1 MATATVT
8 ASALPVGLLNGEQL
22 DDETLLRLAVGA
34 TSITAFTSVT
44 PDNGALIRRWTS
56 LAPDV
61 RITDGGHVEG
71 IREAMVE
78 CAKLQILVLATG
90 EPWSPKRFVASA
102 LQGAAAATEFDVPA
116 VAVHV
121 MRSGSRPGPVAW
133 LTDTGTLSGYG
144 VLFAVGYA
152 QLHGCDVDIIEPDE
166 RMQEPRT
173 PEALAEAHRV
183 ADVFGIA
190 MRELSDPSPVERVL
204 RDDYCLVV
212 HPVLDAP
219 GGRSLL
225 RPGDLPAKSVAS
237 GNPAAVVRLIEAF
250 PGDVVAV
257 FDGVQ
262 LLHGEG
268 QAAKVAA
275 GVALGVVGIAGVG
288 TVLATPASA
297 AESHGGGGASV
308 SVSQQYRDSDHGGK
322 GGNGLHL
329 GWEHGE
335 HGNHSHNEGH
345 GTGANLQT
353 PGGGG
358 SVTNGPS
365 VLPSLVT
372 PDPVVIHG
380 QTQEVDPTVN
390 PTLPPVQG
398 PSGVTSTTQS
408 TPLIA
413 PPMQEPVVVH
423 GQTQE
428 VDPTVNPTLPPVQGP
443 SGVTSTTQS
452 TPLIAPPLQPTVTP
466 PVTQAV
472 PQAVPT
478 VTPPVQEPM
487 LVPPL
492 TPQVAP
498 QAGPTVTPPVV
509 TPMVVPTLQ
518 PQVPDQQGPVVGPT
532 VTPPVVTPMVVPTLQ
547 PQVPD
552 QQGPVVGPTVT
563 PPVVTPMVVPTLQP
577 QVQPTV
583 TPDVGPVVGPTVQ
596 APVDVPTLVPPLQ
609 ATPTEVTVA
618 PIGSQTVTT
627 PDSVTPGTTTTP
639 GTVDGGTGTVD
650 VQGPGGGTTTPG
662 VTDTGTAT
670 PGTVTPGG
678 GGHGGGLGTGVTDV
692 TGLIDTT
699 TGHVTH
705 QTPGGTGTPTNDVNT
720 SDRTELAHTGSN
732 AALLGAIGA
741 AVLAAGAG
749 LSMLARKGGDDDGTD
764 EQADAPLTT

>member
-358 SVTNGPS
+358 SVTNGPA

-372 PDPVVIHG
+372 PDPVVI
-380 QTQEVDPTVN
+380 
-390 PTLPPVQG
+390 
-398 PSGVTSTTQS
+398 
-408 TPLIA
+408 
-413 PPMQEPVVVH
+413 H

-498 QAGPTVTPPVV
+498 QAVPQAVPTVTPPVQEPMLVPPLTPQV
-509 TPMVVPTLQ
+509 TPQ
-518 PQVPDQQGPVVGPT
+518 VGPT

>member
-1 MATATVT
+1 MTTVT

-22 DDETLLRLAVGA
+22 DDDTLMRLAVGA

-71 IREAMVE
+71 VREAIVE

-90 EPWSPKRFVASA
+90 EPWSAKRFVASA
-102 LQGAAAATEFDVPA
+102 LQGAAAATEFDIPA

-225 RPGDLPAKSVAS
+225 RPGELPAKSVAS

-262 LLHGEG
+262 LVHGEG

-308 SVSQQYRDSDHGGK
+308 SVSQQYRDSDHGEK

-335 HGNHSHNEGH
+335 HGNHGHNEGH
-345 GTGANLQT
+345 GTGTNLQT

-358 SVTNGPS
+358 SVTNGPG

-380 QTQEVDPTVN
+380 QT
-390 PTLPPVQG
+390 
-398 PSGVTSTTQS
+398 
-408 TPLIA
+408 
-413 PPMQEPVVVH
+413 H
-423 GQTQE
+423 E

-472 PQAVPT
+472 PQVVPT

-492 TPQVAP
+492 TPQVTP
-498 QAGPTVTPPVV
+498 QAVPQVTPPVV
-509 TPMVVPTLQ
+509 TPQVVPTLQPQAPDQQGPVVGPVVTPPVVTPQVVPTLQ
-518 PQVPDQQGPVVGPT
+518 PQVPDQQGPVVGPV
-532 VTPPVVTPMVVPTLQ
+532 VTPPVVTPQ
-547 PQVPD
+547 
-552 QQGPVVGPTVT
+552 
-563 PPVVTPMVVPTLQP
+563 VVPTLQP

-609 ATPTEVTVA
+609 VTPAEVTVA
-618 PIGSQTVTT
+618 PIGVQTVTT

-639 GTVDGGTGTVD
+639 GTVDGGTGTVE
-650 VQGPGGGTTTPG
+650 VQGPGGGTVTPG
-662 VTDTGTAT
+662 VTDPGTTT

-705 QTPGGTGTPTNDVNT
+705 ETPGGTGTPTNDVNT

-764 EQADAPLTT
+764 EQAEAPLTT

>member
-413 PPMQEPVVVH
+413 PP
-423 GQTQE
+423 
-428 VDPTVNPTLPPVQGP
+428 
-443 SGVTSTTQS
+443 
-452 TPLIAPPLQPTVTP
+452 LQPTVTP

-498 QAGPTVTPPVV
+498 QAVPQAVPTVTPPVQEPMLVPPLTPQV
-509 TPMVVPTLQ
+509 TPQ
-518 PQVPDQQGPVVGPT
+518 VGPT